1 MRKKMISFETGVQ
14 VSSVNVMTSDG
25 GGHSTEQL
33 VELAMDKIMSV
44 SNTAPPAIR
53 DQAEAFQN
61 YIYTIVLYGIKN
73 AITSDR
79 TTMVN
84 LLNSQGHHDMAKII
98 KEL

>member
-1 MRKKMISFETGVQ
+1 MISFETGVQ
-14 VSSVNVMTSDG
+14 VSSVSVMTSDG

-61 YIYTIVLYGIKN
+61 HLRVVLYHYIELARREERGTIANK
-73 AITSDR
+73 
-79 TTMVN
+79 MVKAG
-84 LLNSQGHHDMAKII
+84 NSEMADLIRRI
-98 KEL
+98 